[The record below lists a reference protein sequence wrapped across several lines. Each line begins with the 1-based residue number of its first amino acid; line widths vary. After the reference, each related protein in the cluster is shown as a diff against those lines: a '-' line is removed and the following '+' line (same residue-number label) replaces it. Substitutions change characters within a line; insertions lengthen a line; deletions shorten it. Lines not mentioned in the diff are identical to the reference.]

1 MLPITCGETF
11 SRASFAGQPESQLK
25 FQSNL
30 VQSPVEDLG
39 NVGCGLKRDEEAD
52 WTNGIIVAKIG
63 WGTDARRTVVAPN
76 INTPSAPKG
85 ADPTEWVNQV
95 QLDLNDPA
103 NAEALDKLEVF
114 LKSLKKIRMTT
125 TKFFCYYFPKK
136 KLKRLEW
143 RGSSGKDTAEVLRDD
158 GESFC
163 SKEQLD
169 ANVRFQLLRRR
180 ADETKPF
187 VHLTMIPT
195 RPDEIPNHL
204 IHVLYSPTMS
214 IFFWIFFF

>member
-1 MLPITCGETF
+1 MRIVNFSSFACYNCGETF
-11 SRASFAGQPESQLK
+11 SRASFASQPESQLK

-63 WGTDARRTVVAPN
+63 WGTDARGTVVAPN

-85 ADPTEWVNQV
+85 TDPTEWVNQV

-114 LKSLKKIRMTT
+114 LKIFEEDSN
-125 TKFFCYYFPKK
+125 
-136 KLKRLEW
+136 
-143 RGSSGKDTAEVLRDD
+143 DD
-158 GESFC
+158 
-163 SKEQLD
+163 
-169 ANVRFQLLRRR
+169 
-180 ADETKPF
+180 
-187 VHLTMIPT
+187 
-195 RPDEIPNHL
+195 DEILLLLFSTKRN
-204 IHVLYSPTMS
+204 
-214 IFFWIFFF
+214 